1 MEKLYLFAL
10 EDERA
15 AFLSG
20 LSSTPEKKDDLFI
33 VGSSAFAVIGVGKVF
48 AAMHTE
54 RLIQAL
60 KPALVINVGV
70 AGGVSLSTNDWVLAS
85 AALFYDVDVTAFNY
99 EKGQYPRST
108 ARFLAGTDAFN
119 KLLSVWPS
127 DAHHHHGVIA
137 TGDRFL
143 TSPEPLD
150 DFKNV
155 PILAVDMELASVAM
169 VCQAHLVPWL
179 SIKTISDT
187 VGTASQIEDFD
198 TWVKEGL
205 KKVAP
210 FLEGAFLDLGI

>member
-20 LSSTPEKKDDLFI
+20 LSSTPEKKADLFTL
-33 VGSSAFAVIGVGKVF
+33 GSSAFAVIGVGKVY

-60 KPALVINVGV
+60 KPTLVINVGV
-70 AGGVSLSTNDWVLAS
+70 AGGVVLTTNDWVLVTAT
-85 AALFYDVDVTAFNY
+85 LFYDVDVTAFDY
-99 EKGQYPRST
+99 EKGQYPRSLS
-108 ARFLAGTDAFN
+108 RFLAGADALN
-119 KLLSVWPS
+119 KLISVWPS
-127 DAHHHHGVIA
+127 DAHHHLGVVA

-143 TSPEPLD
+143 TSPEPLE
-150 DFKNV
+150 DFKDV

-169 VCQAHLVPWL
+169 VCAAHAVPWL

-210 FLEGAFLDLGI
+210 FLEGVFLDLGI